1 MRGLDLRDKTPVNLT
16 GLKVLISPEL
26 GNLTMLGWLKIDS
39 NDLSGP
45 IPPELGNLK
54 RLRNLRLPHYRLSG
68 CVPVELS
75 DMWVEASW
83 VGAMQTVTRGGFAPC
98 LPLFGRGPNLGR

>member
-1 MRGLDLRDKTPVNLT
+1 
-16 GLKVLISPEL
+16 
-26 GNLTMLGWLKIDS
+26 MLGWLKIDS

-45 IPPELGNLK
+45 IPPELGDLK

-75 DMWVEASW
+75 DMWVEAS
-83 VGAMQTVTRGGFAPC
+83 GLERCKP
-98 LPLFGRGPNLGR
+98 